1 MSEPRRILIVDDDAK
16 NRSLLKTI
24 LDALGYDSELAQD
37 GFEALA
43 KLDEHIDLILLDVM
57 MPVMDGFEVARRVRE
72 SPTFCD
78 VPIIMVTI
86 LSSKQDRLR
95 AVEVGVNDFI
105 SKPIDR
111 LELQVRV
118 ASLLK
123 MKEAQDAIKA
133 NSAQLEATVESR
145 TAALMDSER
154 RFRHLYEESK
164 SREELYRSFLSSSA
178 DAIVIYDLERKTKYV
193 NPSFTAMFGWTLEE
207 LEGKSIP
214 YVPASEAASPPERL
228 SELLR
233 TGKPVSGLETTRYT
247 KSGELLYTS
256 ISASRYNNHEGKPA
270 GILVILRDVTENKLM
285 HEALRE
291 AERRFRTL
299 FQAAQDCIFVKDV
312 NLRYVDVNAA
322 MLELLEI
329 SYENIIGK
337 SDGELFPEDY
347 ATQAKS
353 VETRVLEGQ
362 TIETQQTV
370 TSKSQ
375 PITFDFTRF
384 PLRDTAGEIIG
395 ICAIARDVTEHA
407 RVSLDSTDMDAEFPS
422 GAMRSTL
429 IGARLAAETDS
440 IILLTGESGSGKD
453 HLAKHIHEL
462 SRRSSGPFYAV
473 NCAAIPAELAESEL
487 FGHEAGA
494 FTGAARRKRGLVE
507 LAEGGTLLLNEVGEL
522 SQILQAKL
530 LTFLDT
536 FSFTRVGGEK
546 SVTVNVRLIAATN
559 RELEKEVSEGRFRK
573 DLFYRLN
580 VFSIRVPPLRD
591 RVDDMP
597 LLVTRILAQLAADM
611 QLPGIPD
618 INAAAFEKLC
628 HYTWPGNV
636 RELRNVLERALI
648 LSRGGRLDADHVG
661 LGSGQCFDDSQ
672 VANLPS
678 NKTLP
683 EILGDVERSLIE
695 EALRRSA
702 GRKHEAARLLGISR
716 FALARHMSKLAYLER

>member
-1 MSEPRRILIVDDDAK
+1 MSQPKRILVVDDDAK

-24 LDALGYDSELAQD
+24 LDALGYESELAED

-43 KLDEHIDLILLDVM
+43 KLNAGIDLMLLDVM
-57 MPVMDGFEVARRVRE
+57 MPGMDGFEVAGHVRE
-72 SPTFCD
+72 HPEFGD
-78 VPIIMVTI
+78 MPIIMVTI
-86 LSSKQDRLR
+86 LTSKQDRLR
-95 AVEVGVNDFI
+95 AVEVGANDFI

-123 MKEAQDAIKA
+123 MKEAQDAIKR
-133 NSAQLEATVESR
+133 NSAQLEVTVAHR
-145 TAALMDSER
+145 TAALMESER
-154 RFRHLYEESK
+154 RFRQLYEESK
-164 SREELYRSFLSSSA
+164 SREELYRSLLSSSA
-178 DAIVIYDLERKTKYV
+178 DAIVIYDLENRTQYV
-193 NPSFTAMFGWTLEE
+193 NPSFTALFGWTLEE
-207 LEGKSIP
+207 LQGKLIP
-214 YVPASEAASPPERL
+214 YVPDSEVASPSKL
-228 SELLR
+228 LAELMR
-233 TGKPVSGLETTRYT
+233 TGNPVSGLETVRLT
-247 KSGELLYTS
+247 KTGDPLYTS
-256 ISASRYNNHEGKPA
+256 ISASLYNDHEGKPA

-312 NLRYVDVNAA
+312 DLRYVDVNVA
-322 MLELLEI
+322 MLDLLEMR
-329 SYENIIGK
+329 YEGIIGRTDK
-337 SDGELFPEDY
+337 ELFSEDY
-347 ATQAKS
+347 AIQARS

-370 TSKSQ
+370 TWKSQ
-375 PITFDFTRF
+375 PIALDFTRF
-384 PLRDTAGEIIG
+384 PMRDSAGDIIG
-395 ICAIARDVTEHA
+395 ICAIARDVTERT
-407 RVSLDSTDMDAEFPS
+407 RVSLDSADTDTEFPS
-422 GAMRSTL
+422 TAMSSTL
-429 IGARLAAETDS
+429 LGAKLAAETDS

-453 HLAKHIHEL
+453 HLARRIHDL
-462 SRRSSGPFYAV
+462 SKRSSGPFYAV

-494 FTGAARRKRGLVE
+494 FTGAGRRKRGLVE

-580 VFSIRVPPLRD
+580 VFSLRVPPLRD
-591 RVDDMP
+591 RVDDIP
-597 LLVTRILAQLAADM
+597 LLVARIMGQLAADM
-611 QLPGIPD
+611 QMPAVPEID
-618 INAAAFEKLC
+618 AAAFDKLC
-628 HYTWPGNV
+628 RYNWPGNV

-648 LSRGGRLDADHVG
+648 LSRGGSLGAEHVG
-661 LGSGQCFDDSQ
+661 LGSGQPSADSLA
-672 VANLPS
+672 ANLPTG
-678 NKTLP
+678 KTLYQ
-683 EILGDVERSLIE
+683 ILGDLERSLIE
-695 EALRRSA
+695 EALQRSA
-702 GRKHEAARLLGISR
+702 GKKHEAARLLGISR
-716 FALARHMSKLAYLER
+716 FALTRHMSKLGDSER